1 MQLKA
6 ATVLLLA
13 HCVPSNAL
21 LVKPLASLQ
30 VRALRHGHK
39 HVLSQKYSR
48 QTVMLAGPST
58 QAADSKVAS
67 VTLQPPRPLPAA
79 VTWAVFASVWATL
92 TR

>member
-6 ATVLLLA
+6 AVVLLLA

-21 LVKPLASLQ
+21 LVKPFASLL
-30 VRALRHGHK
+30 VRNLHHGHK
-39 HVLSQKYSR
+39 HVCSQRYSS
-48 QTVMLAGPST
+48 QNVMLASSEQSPD
-58 QAADSKVAS
+58 AKIAS
-67 VTLQPPRPLPAA
+67 MALQPPRPLPAV